1 MTYTEH
7 FGLRKPP
14 FLAEM
19 SPAAFFPGGKRG
31 ATLEALIYAVTHDE
45 GIVKISGTEG
55 SGKSSLCRILAG
67 RLPASVQ
74 VVCLTDSSRTSE
86 DALSVIAESLAPLP
100 SSDRKTPLF
109 KTLQERLNDIR
120 TAGRRTVALID
131 DAHSMPIDTL
141 NTIGRLAIPETG
153 QERLLHIVLFGQSE
167 LDNRLRS
174 PELRWLRERITHNFA
189 LDPLSRREV
198 EDYLSFQL
206 RTAGFRGQ
214 ALFTPAAIELISQA
228 SDGLIGSINTLADK
242 GMQTAASDN
251 LPQIDRQHI
260 EPFVQVERIAERQTQ
275 GPKRHKATALAISG
289 TLIIGL
295 GAAFTLSRHAPTI
308 PEANGARPPQ
318 ANAETP
324 TLATENRFFSLT
336 PTPPPV
342 AANRLETLITETERW
357 LREVPDSHFVIQ
369 MLRTDASESD
379 RIEDF
384 LDNDIG
390 ELDATQ
396 VRVYRSRLSGQDRLG
411 VIYGDFPNRNAAQK
425 ELQRLNR
432 GRPGSPYY
440 IRPTSK
446 LK

>member
-1 MTYTEH
+1 MTYIAN
-7 FGLRKPP
+7 FGLREPP

-19 SPAAFFPGGKRG
+19 SPVFFFPGGKRG

-45 GIVKISGTEG
+45 GIVKVSGTEE
-55 SGKSSLCRILAG
+55 SGKSCLCRMLAG

-74 VVCLTDSSRTSE
+74 AVCLTDSSPTPE
-86 DALSVIAESLAPLP
+86 DALSTIGEALEAPL
-100 SSDRKTPLF
+100 SSDRKTLLF
-109 KTLQERLNDIR
+109 NALQERLNNIR
-120 TAGRRTVALID
+120 TAGRRTVVLID
-131 DAHSMPIDTL
+131 DAHTMPIETL
-141 NTIGRLAIPETG
+141 STIGRLAIPEAG
-153 QERLLHIVLFGQSE
+153 QERLLHIVLFGQSV

-189 LDPLSRREV
+189 LDPLSRQEV
-198 EDYLSFQL
+198 EDYLTFRL

-228 SDGLIGSINTLADK
+228 SDGLIGNINMLADK
-242 GMQTAASDN
+242 AMQTAAAES
-251 LPQIDRQHI
+251 LQQVDRQHV
-260 EPFVQVERIAERQTQ
+260 ETFVPADRITERQTQ
-275 GPKRHKATALAISG
+275 RPKRNKAATLAISG
-289 TLIIGL
+289 ALIIGL
-295 GAAFTLSRHAPTI
+295 GTAFTLNRNTPTT
-308 PEANGARPPQ
+308 PEATSARTPQ

-324 TLATENRFFSLT
+324 PPATENRFFSLS
-336 PTPPPV
+336 PPPPPPIS
-342 AANRLETLITETERW
+342 RLDTLITETERW

-369 MLRTDASESD
+369 LLRTDASESD

-411 VIYGDFPNRNAAQK
+411 VIYGDFPSRNAAQK

-432 GRPGSPYY
+432 GRSGSPYY

>member
-1 MTYTEH
+1 
-7 FGLRKPP
+7 
-14 FLAEM
+14 M
-19 SPAAFFPGGKRG
+19 SPVFFFPGGKRG

-45 GIVKISGTEG
+45 GIVKVSGTDG
-55 SGKSSLCRILAG
+55 SGKSCLCRMLAG

-74 VVCLTDSSRTSE
+74 TVCLTDSSQTSE
-86 DALSVIAESLAPLP
+86 DALSIIAETLEAPL

-120 TAGRRTVALID
+120 TAGRRTVVLID
-131 DAHSMPIDTL
+131 DAHTMPIEAL
-141 NTIGRLAIPETG
+141 STIGRLAIPEAG
-153 QERLLHIVLFGQSE
+153 QERLLHIVLFGQSA

-189 LDPLSRREV
+189 LDPLSRQEV
-198 EDYLSFQL
+198 EDYLTFRP

-228 SDGLIGSINTLADK
+228 SDGLIGNINMLADK
-242 GMQTAASDN
+242 AMQTAASES
-251 LPQIDRQHI
+251 LQQVDRQHV
-260 EPFVQVERIAERQTQ
+260 EAFVPADRIAERQTQ
-275 GPKRHKATALAISG
+275 RPKRNKATTLAISG
-289 TLIIGL
+289 ALIIGL
-295 GAAFTLSRHAPTI
+295 GAVFTLNRNTPTT
-308 PEANGARPPQ
+308 PEATNARTPQ
-318 ANAETP
+318 TNTETP
-324 TLATENRFFSLT
+324 AAATENRFFSSLS
-336 PTPPPV
+336 PPPPAPV
-342 AANRLETLITETERW
+342 SRLDTLITETERW

-369 MLRTDASESD
+369 LLRTDASESD

-411 VIYGDFPNRNAAQK
+411 VIYGDFPSRNAAQK
-425 ELQRLNR
+425 ELQRLTR
-432 GRPGSPYY
+432 GRSGSPYY